1 MGELFTKTR
10 DQLLSIWNGLPRS
23 RRIII
28 ASVGVLVFVAILAI
42 ALLAGRKQ
50 WRPLYSQLRPE
61 YAGEVMS
68 YLRDNAIPYSVGE
81 DGATIFVP
89 EDRLHEV
96 RLDLASQG
104 LPRGGVVGMELW
116 DRTAIG
122 ETEFDRRVKYIRALQ
137 GELTRTILQI
147 ESVASAR
154 VHIVLPEHS
163 LFSQSERPATASVL
177 LERKPGAEIT
187 TEQVRAI
194 AHLMATSVDGL
205 VAENV
210 TIVDERGLVLS
221 DVLHRPANALS
232 GSEGVLSRFEIERA
246 FERDLEV
253 RVQAMLERVFGYGN
267 VALRVSADLNL
278 DRQEEVFEI
287 YEPVVDDAGL
297 VLTEQESR
305 ESYTGLAG
313 SAGGVAG
320 VASNVPGYAEMDLS
334 QVGEYSRQ
342 DASRS
347 YVVNRKSAQVVRAP
361 GQVERLT
368 VAVWLNSDLPPARLA
383 MVEQMVAAAV
393 GLQPER
399 GDTVT
404 VDVMEFDPSPMMA
417 MAGDLVATPDYVL
430 LSHWIWYV
438 AAAVLLLLLWMG
450 WRRRRRAL
458 APGGD
463 TPVVDV
469 VVDDNLEDELA
480 VPRLERQPHKSLE
493 AILEI
498 ANEEPDVVAALL
510 RAWMDEE

>member
-1 MGELFTKTR
+1 MRLGW
-10 DQLLSIWNGLPRS
+10 I
-23 RRIII
+23 RR
-28 ASVGVLVFVAILAI
+28 
-42 ALLAGRKQ
+42 
-50 WRPLYSQLRPE
+50 
-61 YAGEVMS
+61 
-68 YLRDNAIPYSVGE
+68 
-81 DGATIFVP
+81 
-89 EDRLHEV
+89 V
-96 RLDLASQG
+96 RIT
-104 LPRGGVVGMELW
+104 RGGVVGMELW

-278 DRQEEVFEI
+278 IEEVFEI

-305 ESYTGLAG
+305 ESRRLAFCRCCRG
-313 SAGGVAG
+313 GNVPDNGGV
-320 VASNVPGYAEMDLS
+320 DLS

-342 DASRS
+342 DASQLCGES
-347 YVVNRKSAQVVRAP
+347 Q
-361 GQVERLT
+361 ER
-368 VAVWLNSDLPPARLA
+368 
-383 MVEQMVAAAV
+383 
-393 GLQPER
+393 
-399 GDTVT
+399 
-404 VDVMEFDPSPMMA
+404 
-417 MAGDLVATPDYVL
+417 
-430 LSHWIWYV
+430 
-438 AAAVLLLLLWMG
+438 
-450 WRRRRRAL
+450 
-458 APGGD
+458 
-463 TPVVDV
+463 
-469 VVDDNLEDELA
+469 
-480 VPRLERQPHKSLE
+480 
-493 AILEI
+493 
-498 ANEEPDVVAALL
+498 
-510 RAWMDEE
+510 